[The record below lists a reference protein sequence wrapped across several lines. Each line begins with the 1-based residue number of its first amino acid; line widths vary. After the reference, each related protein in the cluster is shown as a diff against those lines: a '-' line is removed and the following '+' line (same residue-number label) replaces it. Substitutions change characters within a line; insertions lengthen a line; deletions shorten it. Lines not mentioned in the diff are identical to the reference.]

1 MPSLDPLSLRL
12 FLAVAEAGTIA
23 AAAEREHIAAA
34 AVSRRISEMEAFV
47 GVQLLRRTNKGV
59 APTEAGARLVALAHR
74 ALHQFDDIAVQ
85 MRDFAI
91 GTSGIVRI
99 AANISSI
106 VQFLPRDIQSFA
118 ARHPHVRIELD
129 EKPSIDVVRAIADNA
144 ADIGVFTSVPH
155 GYAIQTL
162 PYRTDN
168 LVLVTPR
175 DHALASRESIAFADA
190 LDHEFVALPSDTAI
204 SQTLARAANAL
215 ARAVRVR
222 IQVTSYDAQCLMIEA
237 GLGLGVMPLA
247 VARQHART
255 AELSVVALTDSW
267 AARELLIGVRALD
280 ALPEACRKL
289 VTHLM
294 EA

>member
-34 AVSRRISEMEAFV
+34 AVSRRISELETHV

-59 APTEAGARLVALAHR
+59 APTEAGARLVALAPR
-74 ALHQFDDIAVQ
+74 ALHQFDDIAIQ
-85 MRDFAI
+85 MRDFAT
-91 GTSGIVRI
+91 GASGIVRI

-106 VQFLPRDIQSFA
+106 VQFLPRDIQAFA

-129 EKPSIDVVRAIADNA
+129 EKPSMDVVRAVADNA

-175 DHALASRESIAFADA
+175 DHVLASRESIAFADA

-237 GLGLGVMPLA
+237 ALGLGVMPLA

-255 AELSVVALTDSW
+255 AELGVIALTDTW
-267 AARELLIGVRALD
+267 AARELLIGVRSLD

-294 EA
+294 DA